1 MHGCH
6 YLNVT
11 GVIEMF
17 ELIIELL
24 LFLILFFLWLSSPG
38 IEGIRNLLFIGIIY
52 LGVALSHNGEEK

>member
-1 MHGCH
+1 M
-6 YLNVT
+6 Y
-11 GVIEMF
+11 

-52 LGVALSHNGEEK
+52 LGVILRHNGGEKE